1 MRTGGDGRHHESN
14 RGCDHK
20 AKTASTAR
28 MFLLRFPQSRILH
41 RMATL
46 IITEKSSQAKDLRA
60 ALGDR
65 YGRILPAEGHLLR
78 LAEPDEVDP
87 AWKRWSPT
95 LLKPDGLFPT
105 RPDQGGNKAAKL
117 QAITAALRACDEVI
131 LATDCDREGQLIGQ
145 EILEHVGYRGKVRRA
160 LFTAQDPKTLRDAFA
175 QLKPN
180 DSMRPLYEAA
190 VARQQADQIYNL
202 SLTRTATKTLLA
214 PGTRGVIGI
223 GRVKTPTL
231 AIVCLRE
238 LEIRNFKPEDYF
250 EVVAT
255 ATVAE
260 GSFLMRHAPAPK
272 DRIKNRAA
280 AEAIARA
287 ADNHRGPLT
296 VTVEEKRQAPPKLY
310 DLPSLQKT
318 CGQRWG
324 WTADRT
330 LAVAQELYDGEGK
343 KLITY
348 PRAEARYLSE
358 NQIADAPAIVGALTR
373 LRGFAHLDIARPVIR
388 KGKSGHFCDKALE
401 GVSHHAVIP
410 NVNVL
415 DDLESRLVRLTD
427 DEKRLFALICRSYL
441 AAVMPDYEYRQTSV
455 TMPVPVPTP
464 EVTKPVAFRA
474 VGRIPL
480 KLGWKAAFG
489 SAENDDRSG
498 GKLEEEAQQTLPP
511 LTDGEPATLTD
522 PKVEAKRTQAPPRYN
537 EGTLVDAMQNAWR
550 FVEDPALRD
559 RLKEAKG
566 IGTPATR
573 AEVIKGLRK
582 QNLLGADGKWL
593 VPTPAGLH
601 LFETLRAAAPT
612 LVDPGTTALWEMK
625 LDEVVTGR
633 ADFRR
638 VVDAIASEA
647 DRLIGA
653 LVGQR
658 GTSLDLGLPAA
669 KVRFARRGAAGRS
682 TTTRGATAASG
693 DVAKPVRRRTRKVAA
708 PAEGEAAAPKPR
720 RTRKSKE
727 ASSAPPAVAM
737 AESAPA
743 EASPIPESRRRR
755 EPTERMVA
763 FARSLAE
770 RKGIALPDP
779 CLRDFDQCRSFLDQH
794 AR

>member
-1 MRTGGDGRHHESN
+1 
-14 RGCDHK
+14 
-20 AKTASTAR
+20 
-28 MFLLRFPQSRILH
+28 
-41 RMATL
+41 MATL

-95 LLKPDGLFPT
+95 LLKPDGLYPT

-117 QAITAALRACDEVI
+117 QAITAALRGCDEVI

-160 LFTAQDPKTLRDAFA
+160 IFTAQDPKTLRDAFA
-175 QLKPN
+175 TLKPN
-180 DSMRPLYEAA
+180 DSMQPLYEAA

-260 GSFLMRHAPAPK
+260 GSFQMRHAPAPK
-272 DRIKNRAA
+272 DRIKDRAA

-310 DLPSLQKT
+310 DLSSLQKT

-324 WTADRT
+324 WTADHT

-373 LRGFAHLDIARPVIR
+373 LRGFAHLDISRPVIR

-415 DDLESRLVRLTD
+415 DDLESRLFRLTD

-455 TMPVPVPTP
+455 TMPVPLPTP
-464 EVTKPVAFRA
+464 GGAKPVAFRA

-489 SAENDDRSG
+489 SAESD
-498 GKLEEEAQQTLPP
+498 GKPEEETEQTLPP
-511 LTDGEPATLTD
+511 LTDGEPATLSD

-625 LDEVVTGR
+625 LDEVVTGS

-638 VVDAIASEA
+638 VIDAIASEA

-658 GTSLDLGLPAA
+658 GTALDLGLPAPKA
-669 KVRFARRGAAGRS
+669 RFARRG
-682 TTTRGATAASG
+682 TTARGKTARGAPAAPG
-693 DVAKPVRRRTRKVAA
+693 DAAKPVRRRTRKATVSTD
-708 PAEGEAAAPKPR
+708 GEATAPKPQ
-720 RTRKSKE
+720 RTRKAK
-727 ASSAPPAVAM
+727 ADGSAPPAAAV
-737 AESAPA
+737 AESAPVA
-743 EASPIPESRRRR
+743 DVPSSDARRRR
-755 EPTERMVA
+755 EPTERMIA